1 MFDEQNLIDTFQ
13 TEHEQQTA
21 MERIK
26 SLDTWLRGLIS
37 VCAFVAASYT
47 AMHGINATLQFR
59 AHGTLGTITGI
70 AGVIVLEILFLV
82 LSHGLIHGTFKG
94 SKRHL
99 SFMWVAAGLAL
110 AFILLNTVIDSQ
122 LNAANEM
129 IAQQQTATA
138 AALEAA
144 ETEAEI
150 AAIQANAQQAQ
161 NAVALLSRN
170 LAFYLQYIMPVAS
183 VVVVV
188 LALVGLYFAPE
199 SERERKR
206 GKQVYDYDETVFA
219 SYIAGKRAELATA
232 KIIGNAQLNAKMN
245 AAKLTAGAFNSE
257 QVQAAIQQSALGS
270 VPALL
275 RAIGVNPEQI
285 PDANANGTLDLDD
298 IAAYLETNP
307 ALAARL
313 FAGARRWNEAQRGVV
328 RPRGNGRYE
337 VEFTEGEGSP
347 EEAQEVVDNFVNFRN
362 GQENGR

>member
-37 VCAFVAASYT
+37 VCAFVVAGYT

-94 SKRHL
+94 SKKHL
-99 SFMWVAAGLAL
+99 AFMWTAAGLAL

-122 LNAANEM
+122 LNAAQEM
-129 IAQQQTATA
+129 IAQQQAATA
-138 AALEAA
+138 VAIETAQ
-144 ETEAEI
+144 TEAE
-150 AAIQANAQQAQ
+150 AAQIQVTAQQAQ
-161 NAVALLSRN
+161 NAMAMLSQN

-188 LALVGLYFAPE
+188 LALIGLYFAPE

-206 GKQVYDYDETVFA
+206 GKQVYDYEETVFS
-219 SYIAGKRAELATA
+219 SYLAGKRAELATA

-257 QVQAAIQQSALGS
+257 QVQTAIQQSALGS

-275 RAIGVNPEQI
+275 RAIGVSPDQI
-285 PDANANGTLDLDD
+285 PDVNANGNLDLDD
-298 IAAYLETNP
+298 VAAYLEDHP
-307 ALAARL
+307 DLAARL
-313 FAGARRWNEAQRGVV
+313 FGEARRRGDGIVVEETTEPDTESERLQRVIGNIRDGARNFTNGRN
-328 RPRGNGRYE
+328 GNG
-337 VEFTEGEGSP
+337 
-347 EEAQEVVDNFVNFRN
+347 QI
-362 GQENGR
+362 